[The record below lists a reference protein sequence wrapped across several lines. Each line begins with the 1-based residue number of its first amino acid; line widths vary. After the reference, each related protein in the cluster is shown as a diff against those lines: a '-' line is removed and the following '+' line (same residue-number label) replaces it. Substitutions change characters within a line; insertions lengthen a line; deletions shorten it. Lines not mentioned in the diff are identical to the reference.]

1 MKKKIRPRFGSLI
14 FYVYLSTQKEYYYS
28 RTKL

>member
-14 FYVYLSTQKEYYYS
+14 FYVKLGTQKEHYYS
-28 RTKL
+28 STKR